1 MLDAV
6 ARLADGPRP
15 AGSFPYG
22 SPDRRRLRVGRYRVM
37 YRDDGCMHRFADV
50 IKGVRAIQLALASPD
65 ISNVY
70 TGKLWWGSNPRP
82 ADYENYGPA
91 LPTLYLR
98 GYHGAVPLMALIAL
112 YARVARSTNR
122 STTTTVSA

>member
-1 MLDAV
+1 MF
-6 ARLADGPRP
+6 PRISSGTIP
-15 AGSFPYG
+15 S
-22 SPDRRRLRVGRYRVM
+22 V
-37 YRDDGCMHRFADV
+37 
-50 IKGVRAIQLALASPD
+50 LASRSF
-65 ISNVY
+65 SNLYSCLVRW
-70 TGKLWWGSNPRP
+70 GGRGSNPRP

>member
-1 MLDAV
+1 MQPTFV
-6 ARLADGPRP
+6 GPTYRIFVQVDP
-15 AGSFPYG
+15 
-22 SPDRRRLRVGRYRVM
+22 GR
-37 YRDDGCMHRFADV
+37 AE
-50 IKGVRAIQLALASPD
+50 
-65 ISNVY
+65 
-70 TGKLWWGSNPRP
+70 WGSNSRP